1 MEISSE
7 LYKKLI
13 DKDKKTQVYFY
24 KYCFNVLM
32 RVAIRYKN
40 NKDDAAVL
48 VNESYLKILQNIEIY
63 NIEKPLEPWLRR
75 ITINTAIDD
84 FRKNK
89 NYLATIQKTD
99 TAIYENTFKTKT
111 AIDEQ
116 MDFEDMLEVI
126 NKLLPKATK
135 VVFYLKNIDGYS
147 HKEIAERLEI
157 SIETS
162 KWHIKNANKLLRLN
176 KDKLSN

>member
-13 DKDKKTQVYFY
+13 DKDKKSQIYFY
-24 KYCFNVLM
+24 KYCFSVLM

-48 VNESYLKILQNIEIY
+48 VNDSFLKILQNIAKY
-63 NIEKPLEPWLRR
+63 DLEKPLEPWLRR
-75 ITINTAIDD
+75 ITINSAIDD

-89 NYLATIQKTD
+89 KYLATIEKTD
-99 TAIYENTFKTKT
+99 TAQYENTFKTNT
-111 AIDEQ
+111 AIDEKLN
-116 MDFEDMLEVI
+116 FEDLLDVI

-135 VVFYLKNIDGYS
+135 VVFLLKNIDGFS
-147 HKEIAERLEI
+147 HKEIGEKLEI
-157 SIETS
+157 STETS

-176 KDKLSN
+176 KDKLSS